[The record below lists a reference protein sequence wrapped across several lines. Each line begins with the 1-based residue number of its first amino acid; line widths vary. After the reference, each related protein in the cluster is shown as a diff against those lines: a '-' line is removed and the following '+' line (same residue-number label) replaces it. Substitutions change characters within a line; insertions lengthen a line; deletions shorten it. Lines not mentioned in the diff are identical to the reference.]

1 VKRINFDDTQLTAFD
16 TVSLGALTDA
26 LAQLEV
32 AEALNDEGHPPQ
44 WRSVFFDF
52 GGLVPHYFDSYRGYY
67 DHMAITFT
75 GESAAEVRQLVA
87 KLKAAD
93 GEVFS
98 GYKGGD
104 YRMNR
109 ATPVW
114 VANHGEC
121 DGTAIVGLLV
131 ESYRVTIL
139 TEYKP

>member
-1 VKRINFDDTQLTAFD
+1 
-16 TVSLGALTDA
+16 
-26 LAQLEV
+26 
-32 AEALNDEGHPPQ
+32 
-44 WRSVFFDF
+44 VFFDF

-109 ATPVW
+109 SSPVW

-131 ESYRVTIL
+131 ESHRVTIL